1 MALIPPDH
9 RVDASGA
16 ASPNQLLMGAA
27 RRASDGALA
36 LLAGAGLVVTA
47 VIVALRPEWWP
58 FVLPAIS
65 VAAFGGWG
73 ILDRVASDMRISGT
87 VSPAVDGMLDGARA
101 FVALAG
107 WCSALA
113 FFALVIWHPLA
124 GVIH

>member
-9 RVDASGA
+9 RVDDAGV
-16 ASPNQLLMGAA
+16 ASPNQLLAAAA

-47 VIVALRPEWWP
+47 IVIVLRPEWWT
-58 FVLPAIS
+58 FALPAIS

-73 ILDRVASDMRISGT
+73 ILDRIATELRVSDRS
-87 VSPAVDGMLDGARA
+87 SPIVDGMIDGARA

-113 FFALVIWHPLA
+113 FVALVLWHPLA